1 MDTTAEISGAVWAA
15 FHHRFEE
22 SEDDFLAILLGDVN
36 VVNYRENSDM
46 ATQTDKSKERLLV
59 QDWRI
64 VSMDQVMDVK
74 TGMLKIEPLQ
84 SGSKFVGILKFKN
97 NSPVEPSFMD
107 RRLMN
112 ALNESYTRSELSAH
126 PVLYILVGKDITPS
140 ILSIRVNTLTYL
152 LQGKSGCN
160 QEPWSD
166 KIPLLVPNL
175 GTDQRVGYIRGIGGG
190 TNALSSL
197 TEGIEFEKECYFS
210 YSKTFGPVYDRF
222 GTDMAKRNQKVGQ
235 LEFTKKNLLEEIART
250 SREVENKLELCREM
264 SLIKGL
270 QGDLKTALTVISE
283 GFGEVKCERDG
294 TPDMFDNQ
302 SYSEEME
309 TYDFEE
315 TLPILNQSH

>member
-22 SEDDFLAILLGDVN
+22 SQGDFLAILLGEVN
-36 VVNYRENSDM
+36 VVNYRENSDT

-84 SGSKFVGILKFKN
+84 SQAKLVGILKFKN
-97 NSPVEPSFMD
+97 NLPVEPSFMD

-112 ALNESYTRSELSAH
+112 AVNRSDVSSTPL
-126 PVLYILVGKDITPS
+126 LYILVGKDITPS
-140 ILSIRVNTLTYL
+140 TLSIRGNTVTYL
-152 LQGKSGCN
+152 LEGDSGCN
-160 QEPWSD
+160 QEPWSR

-175 GTDQRVGYIRGIGGG
+175 GTDQRVEYMRGIGEG
-190 TNALSSL
+190 TSAISTL
-197 TEGIEFEKECYFS
+197 TEGIEFEKGCYFS
-210 YSKTFGPVYDRF
+210 HKKTFGPVYDRF
-222 GTDMAKRNQKVGQ
+222 GTDMAKRSQKVGQ
-235 LEFTKKNLLEEIART
+235 LEFTKKNLQEEIART
-250 SREVENKLELCREM
+250 SREVVEKLELCREM

-283 GFGEVKCERDG
+283 GFGEVKCKRDG

-309 TYDFEE
+309 TNDFEE